1 MLEKQLDFLKGKKER
16 RWHCLVKMQAPSAPP
31 LTKFQHLGYPWL
43 PLLGVTHLSGLLGQK
58 ARQAFRSRMNCIV
71 DVPGLQGP

>member
-1 MLEKQLDFLKGKKER
+1 MLEKQLDLLKGKKRTPVALLSENAGSVR
-16 RWHCLVKMQAPSAPP
+16 PS

-58 ARQAFRSRMNCIV
+58 AR
-71 DVPGLQGP
+71 